1 MRLGYARC
9 STDEQAEA
17 LAAQVARL
25 QGAGCDRIVQE
36 LESGRSDDRPGLAEV
51 VALVRGGTVKELL
64 ITRAD
69 RLGRHAAFADELI
82 ALCGL
87 QGVAITAI
95 DGGTIEAATPQG
107 FLQARLLTTM
117 AEVESRMLSQRLRK
131 QFEVYRAQGRHL
143 RRRKPFGYQG
153 GPDHKLEPHREQWHQ
168 ALQVLE
174 QLRTVGSFTG
184 VARRMP
190 EWCSWT
196 PAPNSLQAW
205 FVNPVIR
212 GHIGH
217 QLVRSTGKGW
227 NQQWGHMLYDQHQRL
242 ISEADWQ
249 DLAGHLR
256 RPVNRYSHGEQREAA
271 HGLTGLIRCAAC
283 GSAMRRNTSNGVAWW
298 RCRHRLCNERGGI
311 RETAAMDAAIAAA
324 VTAADRL
331 AALAT
336 MPPDEDPR
344 IAAKRRD
351 LEQLQ
356 ALASRNPSLSPAVE
370 ALKSE
375 IAAMG
380 SRPAITPD
388 MQAAARWIAD
398 PAFFSGAS
406 AAEQRALLAGVLE
419 SLQVGRAGAV
429 HALPRNW

>member
-25 QGAGCDRIVQE
+25 RAAGCDRIVEE

-51 VALVRGGTVKELL
+51 VALVRSGGVSELL

-82 ALCGL
+82 ALCDL
-87 QGVAITAI
+87 QGATITAL
-95 DGGTIEAATPQG
+95 DGGRIEAATPQG

-153 GPDHKLEPHREQWHQ
+153 GANHRLEPHPDHWPQ
-168 ALQVLE
+168 ALRVLQ
-174 QLRTVGSFTG
+174 QLREVGSFTG
-184 VARRMP
+184 VSRRLP
-190 EWCSWT
+190 DWCDW
-196 PAPNSLQAW
+196 APSATNLHAW

-212 GHIGH
+212 GHLGH
-217 QLVRSTGKGW
+217 KLVKGSGKGW
-227 NQQWGHMLYDQHQRL
+227 RQQWEQTLYDQHPPL

-249 DLAGHLR
+249 DLARYLQ
-256 RPVNRYSHGEQREAA
+256 RPVNHYREAGANREAA
-271 HGLTGLIRCAAC
+271 HGLTGLMRCASC
-283 GSAMRRNTSNGVAWW
+283 GSAMRRNTSAGVAWW
-298 RCRHRLCNERGGI
+298 RCRHRLCGERGGI
-311 RETAAMDAAIAAA
+311 KEAAALEAAAAAA
-324 VTAADRL
+324 VEAADRL
-331 AALAT
+331 AALAAL
-336 MPPDEDPR
+336 PPDEDPL

-356 ALASRNPSLSPAVE
+356 ALAGRNPSLAPAVE
-370 ALKSE
+370 SLKAE

-380 SRPAITPD
+380 RRPVITPD
-388 MQAAARWIAD
+388 VEAAARWIAD
-398 PAFFSGAS
+398 PAFFSGAPV
-406 AAEQRALLAGVLE
+406 AEQRVMLAAVLQ
-419 SLQVGRAGAV
+419 SLQVGRGGAV
-429 HALPRNW
+429 RVLPRN